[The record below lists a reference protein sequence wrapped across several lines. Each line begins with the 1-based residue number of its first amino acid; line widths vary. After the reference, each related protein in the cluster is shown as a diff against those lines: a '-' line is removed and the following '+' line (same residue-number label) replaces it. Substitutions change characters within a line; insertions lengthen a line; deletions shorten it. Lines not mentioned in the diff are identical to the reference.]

1 MELLMQLR
9 GIQDQTVKPRNTK
22 KEKATEHAITK
33 MTSQETSKFW
43 NNNQLT
49 MSRTNQ
55 GHNSSITLQSSW
67 HGPAFES
74 IKINKNDTYKLRK

>member
-33 MTSQETSKFW
+33 MTSQETSKF
-43 NNNQLT
+43 
-49 MSRTNQ
+49 
-55 GHNSSITLQSSW
+55 
-67 HGPAFES
+67 
-74 IKINKNDTYKLRK
+74 